1 VDAIERERTEKMPHL
16 KAVYFL
22 RPTAENVRLLQKEF
36 KEPKYG
42 EYHVFFS
49 NLTRDGHI
57 QALAE
62 SDEHEVVQQV
72 QEYYA
77 DFLAIHQ
84 EIFTLN
90 VPSVV
95 GLGGDVWDQAVFD
108 RIHQGV
114 CAMLLALKRR
124 PQVRFQHNSERA
136 MRIAES
142 VVVSMDTEGELFSFR
157 RADAPPLLLVLD
169 RVDDPVTPLLNQWTY
184 QAMVHELIGI
194 SNNRVDLRG
203 RPAIPKELEQ
213 IVLSAEQACSLAP
226 HTAPAVL
233 DRFSRLPSVL
243 PIIACRHS
251 SRHQDSFYAKNLFL
265 NYGDLAENVKALLDA
280 FQAKTNSSKSISS
293 IADMQ
298 AFVESY
304 PEFRKLSGDVSKHVT
319 LLGEINRLVDQG
331 ALMEVHPTPAPTFC
345 CSAAPPART
354 RFRPHFP
361 PCWTSPPH
369 LRR

>member
-1 VDAIERERTEKMPHL
+1 MPHL

-124 PQVRFQHNSERA
+124 PQARRRCPPASARASHPVSDRSTLPVAAPASQVRFAGLHNLMHAVHKRS
-136 MRIAES
+136 I
-142 VVVSMDTEGELFSFR
+142 LF
-157 RADAPPLLLVLD
+157 
-169 RVDDPVTPLLNQWTY
+169 
-184 QAMVHELIGI
+184 
-194 SNNRVDLRG
+194 
-203 RPAIPKELEQ
+203 
-213 IVLSAEQACSLAP
+213 
-226 HTAPAVL
+226 
-233 DRFSRLPSVL
+233 
-243 PIIACRHS
+243 
-251 SRHQDSFYAKNLFL
+251 
-265 NYGDLAENVKALLDA
+265 
-280 FQAKTNSSKSISS
+280 
-293 IADMQ
+293 
-298 AFVESY
+298 
-304 PEFRKLSGDVSKHVT
+304 
-319 LLGEINRLVDQG
+319 
-331 ALMEVHPTPAPTFC
+331 
-345 CSAAPPART
+345 AR
-354 RFRPHFP
+354 
-361 PCWTSPPH
+361 
-369 LRR
+369 

>member
-1 VDAIERERTEKMPHL
+1 MPHL

-213 IVLSAEQACSLAP
+213 IVLSAEQ
-226 HTAPAVL
+226 
-233 DRFSRLPSVL
+233 
-243 PIIACRHS
+243 
-251 SRHQDSFYAKNLFL
+251 DSFYAKNLFL

>member
-1 VDAIERERTEKMPHL
+1 M
-16 KAVYFL
+16 
-22 RPTAENVRLLQKEF
+22 
-36 KEPKYG
+36 
-42 EYHVFFS
+42 
-49 NLTRDGHI
+49 
-57 QALAE
+57 
-62 SDEHEVVQQV
+62 VQQV

-124 PQVRFQHNSERA
+124 PQARRRCPPASARASHSERSVDTPVAAPASQVRFQHNSERA

-213 IVLSAEQACSLAP
+213 IVLSAEQAPVPL
-226 HTAPAVL
+226 HTAPPA
-233 DRFSRLPSVL
+233 
-243 PIIACRHS
+243 IAR
-251 SRHQDSFYAKNLFL
+251 
-265 NYGDLAENVKALLDA
+265 
-280 FQAKTNSSKSISS
+280 
-293 IADMQ
+293 
-298 AFVESY
+298 
-304 PEFRKLSGDVSKHVT
+304 
-319 LLGEINRLVDQG
+319 
-331 ALMEVHPTPAPTFC
+331 
-345 CSAAPPART
+345 
-354 RFRPHFP
+354 
-361 PCWTSPPH
+361 
-369 LRR
+369 